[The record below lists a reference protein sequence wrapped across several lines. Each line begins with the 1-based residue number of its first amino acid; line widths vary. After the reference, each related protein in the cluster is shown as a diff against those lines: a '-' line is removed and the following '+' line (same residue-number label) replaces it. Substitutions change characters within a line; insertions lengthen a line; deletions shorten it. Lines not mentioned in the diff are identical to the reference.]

1 MSAQIIDGKA
11 IAQSVRNRVKEEVS
25 KLQAS
30 GHRVP
35 GLAVVL
41 VGSDPASQVYVG
53 SKRKACEEVGFSS
66 VAYDLPMHTKQ
77 DELNALIDRLN
88 DDNTID
94 GILVQFPLPEHLDEE
109 QVLDRIRPDKDVDG
123 FHAFNLGRL
132 AQRKPVLAPCTPKG
146 VMTMLRE
153 TGLDLKGKEAVV
165 IGASNHVGRPMAL
178 ELLLAGATVTV
189 THKFTKDLQA
199 HVERADI
206 VVAAAGIPKLVKG
219 EWIKPGA
226 VVVDVGIHRME
237 DGKLCGDVE
246 FDIAKERAAHISPV
260 PGGVGPMTVATL
272 IENTLQACRDLHL
285 KLESK

>member
-11 IAQSVRNRVKEEVS
+11 IAQSVRQRVKQDVAA
-25 KLQAS
+25 LQAA
-30 GHRVP
+30 GYRVP

-41 VGSDPASQVYVG
+41 IGADPASQVYVS
-53 SKRKACEEVGFSS
+53 SKRKACEEVGFRS
-66 VAYDLPMHTKQ
+66 VAYDLPVHTTQ
-77 DELNALIDRLN
+77 AELNALIDRLN
-88 DDNTID
+88 EDDTID
-94 GILVQFPLPEHLDEE
+94 GILVQFPLPEHLDQNEIIE
-109 QVLDRIRPDKDVDG
+109 RILPDKDVDG

-132 AQRKPVLAPCTPKG
+132 AQRSPVLAPCTPHG
-146 VMTMLRE
+146 IMTMLRE
-153 TGLDLKGKEAVV
+153 SSIDVKYKEAVV

-199 HVERADI
+199 HVERADV
-206 VVAAAGIPKLVKG
+206 VVAAAGIANLVKG

-226 VVVDVGIHRME
+226 VVIDVGIHRMD

-246 FDIAKERAAHISPV
+246 FDVAKNRAAHITPV

-285 KLESK
+285 KLEKK

>member
-11 IAQSVRNRVKEEVS
+11 IAQSVRSRVKDEVAS
-25 KLQAS
+25 LQAA

-66 VAYDLPMHTKQ
+66 VAYDLPVHTKQ

-88 DDNTID
+88 NDDTID
-94 GILVQFPLPEHLDEE
+94 GILVQFPLPEHLNEE

-153 TGLDLKGKEAVV
+153 TGIDLKGKEALV

-178 ELLLAGATVTV
+178 ELLLGGATVTV

-219 EWIKPGA
+219 EWIKQGA
-226 VVVDVGIHRME
+226 VVIDVGIHRMD

-285 KLESK
+285 KLETK